1 MAERTIEERLTE
13 TLNSVDELGGKV
25 FPIQPD
31 KGISLPFCVYVSTG
45 AVPDDSLGGFMT
57 SQSARVEINLLHT
70 SYRRMKRLAA
80 LAVEALKRIDYA
92 TVYFDS
98 FQPEV
103 YESEIK
109 AYRKIIYIKCQF

>member
-1 MAERTIEERLTE
+1 MAEKTIEERLTQ
-13 TLNSVDELGGKV
+13 TLGRVYELADKV
-25 FPIQPD
+25 FPIQPE
-31 KGISLPFCVYVSTG
+31 KGVPLPFCVYVSTG

-70 SYRRMKRLAA
+70 SYRRMKGLAGE
-80 LAVEALKRIDYA
+80 VVKALKGIDYA

-103 YESEIK
+103 YEAEIK
-109 AYRKIIYIKCQF
+109 AYRKVIYIRLQF